1 VKNSCKQ
8 ESGYDVIVIG
18 AGASGLMAAGM
29 AGASGARV
37 LLLEKM
43 SRAGLKL
50 GITGKGRCNVTNLGD
65 LEDFIRSYSPDGRFL
80 RNCFA
85 RFFNRELMTFFEDR
99 GVPLVVERG
108 QRVFP
113 KSNRA
118 LDIVSALLRFIR
130 DEGVVL
136 LKEHPVQEI
145 LQQEGR
151 VQGVVSRG
159 TGFKASQVVLAC
171 GGASYPQTG
180 SDGEGYVLARK
191 AGHSLTAIRPWLIP
205 LEVRE
210 PWIKDLQ
217 GLSLKNVTATFYL
230 DERKIASEF
239 GEMLFTHF
247 GVSGPIILTLSGKVA
262 DLPDQ
267 GKRELSIN
275 FKPALSQEQLDER
288 LQRELKLHHLKG
300 LQGILPFLVPK
311 ALIPVI
317 LDHSKIPG
325 SKKGN
330 QITSEERARLRK
342 VLTDFRLS
350 LTGTRPLEEAIVT
363 AGGVRLK
370 EVDPKTMESKILAG
384 LFLCGEVLDIQG
396 KTGGYNLQAAFS
408 TGWAA
413 GKSAALKALLKKDGE
428 PVPLGQAT
436 ELPEVS
442 PRG

>member
-1 VKNSCKQ
+1 MKK
-8 ESGYDVIVIG
+8 ETEYDVIVIG
-18 AGASGLMAAGM
+18 AGASGLMAAGV
-29 AGASGARV
+29 AGASGVRV

-50 GITGKGRCNVTNLGD
+50 GITGKGRCNVTNLGE
-65 LEDFIRSYSPDGRFL
+65 LEDFINSYSPDGRFL

-130 DEGVVL
+130 EGGVTL

-151 VQGVVSRG
+151 VQGVVSQG
-159 TGFKASQVVLAC
+159 ACFKASQVVLAG

-180 SDGEGYVLARK
+180 SGGEGYILARK
-191 AGHSLTAIRPWLIP
+191 AGHNLTAIRPWLIP
-205 LEVRE
+205 LEVKE

-217 GLSLKNVTATFYL
+217 GLSLKNVTATLYL
-230 DERKIASEF
+230 NNRKVASEF

-262 DLPDQ
+262 DPSDQ
-267 GKRELSIN
+267 GKIELSIN

-288 LQRELKLHHLKG
+288 LQREFKTHHLKG
-300 LQGILPFLVPK
+300 LQGIFPFLVPK
-311 ALIPVI
+311 TLIPVM
-317 LDHSKIPG
+317 LDLVKIPG

-330 QITSEERARLRK
+330 QITSEERGRLRRL
-342 VLTDFRLS
+342 LTDFRLS
-350 LTGTRPLEEAIVT
+350 IKGTRPLEE
-363 AGGVRLK
+363 
-370 EVDPKTMESKILAG
+370 
-384 LFLCGEVLDIQG
+384 
-396 KTGGYNLQAAFS
+396 
-408 TGWAA
+408 
-413 GKSAALKALLKKDGE
+413 
-428 PVPLGQAT
+428 
-436 ELPEVS
+436 
-442 PRG
+442 